1 MEEIYKERLDEHC
14 EKLAYHYQQGSNRE
28 KALEYLILAA
38 KKAANRFA
46 NVEAMNFCK
55 EALKILDQ
63 LANTEQNRKLR
74 KDLEF
79 LQLGLKVISDEI
91 VPF

>member
-1 MEEIYKERLDEHC
+1 MMVVRFPHAKM
-14 EKLAYHYQQGSNRE
+14 
-28 KALEYLILAA
+28 AA

-46 NVEAMNFCK
+46 NVEAMTFCK

-74 KDLEF
+74 EDLEF
-79 LQLGLKVISDEI
+79 LQLGLKAISDEI